1 MKTMKHILIAFMA
14 VATLVACKG
23 DDDSPE
29 EAAFILTNSNL
40 AGDYDLS
47 FLTVNAEITQPI
59 AGVPATAVINGQG
72 DILQT
77 TANFTNNGT
86 FVLDGLYSI
95 DTTVSINGG
104 TPTETPVI
112 VDLENESGTYVI
124 GGNADTI
131 VFTGIADVQIN
142 PTVAIDL
149 FNGAWDVTL
158 FNENEIRLQKME
170 NTTIDNVDTVAN
182 VEIRFM
188 RQ

>member
-1 MKTMKHILIAFMA
+1 MKNLKTILIAFMA
-14 VATLVACKG
+14 MATLVACKG
-23 DDDSPE
+23 DDDNA
-29 EAAFILTNSNL
+29 EAAFVLTNANL

-47 FLTVNAEITQPI
+47 FLSVNADITQLI
-59 AGVPATAVINGQG
+59 AGVPVTAVINGQG

-86 FVLDGLYSI
+86 FVLDGLFSI
-95 DTTVSINGG
+95 ETTVTVNGG

-112 VDLENESGTYVI
+112 VDLENETGTYTI

-131 VFTGIADVQIN
+131 VFTGIADVQVN
-142 PTVAIDL
+142 PTVSIDL

-170 NTTIDNVDTVAN
+170 NTTIDDVDTVAN